1 LGRAGKEGRTQP
13 RQDEKGAEQMSNN
26 WSEIFRIF
34 ISNDGS
40 YHLYLEEQEAC
51 VDLIENISDEIEVTD
66 FAEMKKAS
74 KADLRDDFA
83 TMRLDNV
90 RKNLPPMALKVAKLT
105 ERELLDLAQ
114 EIIQTVQDK
123 NKIRLEIVK

>member
-1 LGRAGKEGRTQP
+1 
-13 RQDEKGAEQMSNN
+13 M
-26 WSEIFRIF
+26 
-34 ISNDGS
+34 
-40 YHLYLEEQEAC
+40 
-51 VDLIENISDEIEVTD
+51 IEHISDAIEVTD

-83 TMRLDNV
+83 TMRLDSI

-114 EIIQTVQDK
+114 EIIQVVQDK

>member
-1 LGRAGKEGRTQP
+1 
-13 RQDEKGAEQMSNN
+13 MSDN

-40 YHLYLEEQEAC
+40 YYLYLEEREAC
-51 VDLIENISDEIEVTD
+51 VDLIENISDEIELSD
-66 FAEMKKAS
+66 FAEIKKAS

>member
-1 LGRAGKEGRTQP
+1 
-13 RQDEKGAEQMSNN
+13 
-26 WSEIFRIF
+26 
-34 ISNDGS
+34 
-40 YHLYLEEQEAC
+40 
-51 VDLIENISDEIEVTD
+51 
-66 FAEMKKAS
+66 
-74 KADLRDDFA
+74 
-83 TMRLDNV
+83 MRLDNV

>member
-1 LGRAGKEGRTQP
+1 
-13 RQDEKGAEQMSNN
+13 MSQN
-26 WSEIFRIF
+26 WSEVFRIF

-51 VDLIENISDEIEVTD
+51 VDLIENISDEIEVSD

-90 RKNLPPMALKVAKLT
+90 RKNLPPMASKVAKLT
-105 ERELLDLAQ
+105 ERELLDLVQ
-114 EIIQTVQDK
+114 EIIQVVQDK
-123 NKIRLEIVK
+123 NKLRLEIVK

>member
-1 LGRAGKEGRTQP
+1 
-13 RQDEKGAEQMSNN
+13 MSQN
-26 WSEIFRIF
+26 WSEVFRIF

-51 VDLIENISDEIEVTD
+51 IDLIENVSNEIDVSD
-66 FAEMKKAS
+66 FAEMQKAS

-114 EIIQTVQDK
+114 EIIQVVQDK
-123 NKIRLEIVK
+123 NKLQLEIVK

>member
-1 LGRAGKEGRTQP
+1 
-13 RQDEKGAEQMSNN
+13 MSNVFGT
-26 WSEIFRIF
+26 IFRIF

-40 YHLYLEEQEAC
+40 YQLYLEEQEAC
-51 VDLIENISDEIEVTD
+51 VDLIENVSDEIEVTD

-114 EIIQTVQDK
+114 EIIQVVQDK

>member
-1 LGRAGKEGRTQP
+1 
-13 RQDEKGAEQMSNN
+13 MSSN
-26 WSEIFRIF
+26 WSEVFRIF

-51 VDLIENISDEIEVTD
+51 VDLIENISDEIEITD
-66 FAEMKKAS
+66 FAELKKAS

-83 TMRLDNV
+83 TMRLDSIRRNF
-90 RKNLPPMALKVAKLT
+90 PPMALQVAKLT

-114 EIIQTVQDK
+114 EIIQVVQDRH
-123 NKIRLEIVK
+123 KIRLEIVR

>member
-1 LGRAGKEGRTQP
+1 MS
-13 RQDEKGAEQMSNN
+13 DET
-26 WSEIFRIF
+26 WSDIFKIF
-34 ISNDGS
+34 ITNDGS

-51 VDLIENISDEIEVTD
+51 VDLIENVTDEIEVTD

-74 KADLRDDFA
+74 AADLRDDFA
-83 TMRLDNV
+83 TMRLDSI
-90 RKNLPPMALKVAKLT
+90 RKNMPPMALKIAILT

-114 EIIQTVQDK
+114 EIIQVVQNK

>member
-1 LGRAGKEGRTQP
+1 
-13 RQDEKGAEQMSNN
+13 MSNN
-26 WSEIFRIF
+26 WSEVFRIF

-83 TMRLDNV
+83 TMRLDSI
-90 RKNLPPMALKVAKLT
+90 RKKLAT
-105 ERELLDLAQ
+105 DG
-114 EIIQTVQDK
+114 TK
-123 NKIRLEIVK
+123 GCKIN

>member
-1 LGRAGKEGRTQP
+1 
-13 RQDEKGAEQMSNN
+13 MSNN
-26 WSEIFRIF
+26 WSEVFRIF

-51 VDLIENISDEIEVTD
+51 VDLIEKISDEIDITD

-74 KADLRDDFA
+74 KADLRDDHA
-83 TMRLDNV
+83 TMRLDSI
-90 RKNLPPMALKVAKLT
+90 RRNLPPMALQIAKLT

-114 EIIQTVQDK
+114 EIIQVVQDRH
-123 NKIRLEIVK
+123 KIRLQIVK

>member
-1 LGRAGKEGRTQP
+1 
-13 RQDEKGAEQMSNN
+13 MSQN
-26 WSEIFRIF
+26 WSDVFRIF

-40 YHLYLEEQEAC
+40 YFLYLEEQDAC

-66 FAEMKKAS
+66 FAEIKKAS
-74 KADLRDDFA
+74 RADLRDDFA
-83 TMRLDNV
+83 TMRLENA
-90 RKNLPPMALKVAKLT
+90 RKNLPPMALKIAKLT

-114 EIIQTVQDK
+114 EILQVVQDK

>member
-1 LGRAGKEGRTQP
+1 
-13 RQDEKGAEQMSNN
+13 MSQN
-26 WSEIFRIF
+26 WSNVFRIF

-40 YHLYLEEQEAC
+40 YFLYLEEQDAC

-66 FAEMKKAS
+66 FAEIKKAS
-74 KADLRDDFA
+74 RADLRDDFA
-83 TMRLDNV
+83 TMRLENA
-90 RKNLPPMALKVAKLT
+90 RKNLPPMALKIAKLT

-114 EIIQTVQDK
+114 EIIQVVQDK

>member
-13 RQDEKGAEQMSNN
+13 RQDEKSAEQMSNN

-51 VDLIENISDEIEVTD
+51 VDLIENISDEIELTD

>member
-1 LGRAGKEGRTQP
+1 
-13 RQDEKGAEQMSNN
+13 MSQQ

-51 VDLIENISDEIEVTD
+51 VDLIENVSDEIEVTD

>member
-1 LGRAGKEGRTQP
+1 
-13 RQDEKGAEQMSNN
+13 MSDN
-26 WSEIFRIF
+26 WSDIFRIF
-34 ISNDGS
+34 ISTDGS

>member
-1 LGRAGKEGRTQP
+1 
-13 RQDEKGAEQMSNN
+13 MSQQ
-26 WSEIFRIF
+26 WSDIFKIF

-40 YHLYLEEQEAC
+40 YHLYLEEQGAC

-83 TMRLDNV
+83 TMRLDSI
-90 RKNLPPMALKVAKLT
+90 RKNLPLMALKVAKLS

>member
-1 LGRAGKEGRTQP
+1 
-13 RQDEKGAEQMSNN
+13 MSQN
-26 WSEIFRIF
+26 WSDVFRIF

-40 YHLYLEEQEAC
+40 YFLYLEEQDAC

-66 FAEMKKAS
+66 FAEIKKAS
-74 KADLRDDFA
+74 RADLRDDFA
-83 TMRLDNV
+83 TMRLENA
-90 RKNLPPMALKVAKLT
+90 RKNLPPMALKIAKLT

-114 EIIQTVQDK
+114 EIIQVVQDK

>member
-1 LGRAGKEGRTQP
+1 
-13 RQDEKGAEQMSNN
+13 MSQN
-26 WSEIFRIF
+26 WSDIFRIF

-40 YHLYLEEQEAC
+40 YFLYLEEQDAC

-66 FAEMKKAS
+66 FAEIKKAS
-74 KADLRDDFA
+74 RADLRDDFA
-83 TMRLDNV
+83 TMRLENA
-90 RKNLPPMALKVAKLT
+90 RKNLPPMALKIAKLT

-114 EIIQTVQDK
+114 EIIQVVQDK

>member
-1 LGRAGKEGRTQP
+1 LGRPGKKGRAKP
-13 RQDEKGAEQMSNN
+13 RQDEKGAKQMSDN
-26 WSEIFRIF
+26 WSDIFRIF

-51 VDLIENISDEIEVTD
+51 VDLIENISDEIEVSD

>member
-13 RQDEKGAEQMSNN
+13 RQDEKSAKQMSDN

-40 YHLYLEEQEAC
+40 YYLYLEEQEAC
-51 VDLIENISDEIEVTD
+51 VDLIENISDEIELSD
-66 FAEMKKAS
+66 FAEIKKAS

-90 RKNLPPMALKVAKLT
+90 RRNLPPMALKVAKLT

>member
-1 LGRAGKEGRTQP
+1 MNQHW
-13 RQDEKGAEQMSNN
+13 SN
-26 WSEIFRIF
+26 IFRIF

-51 VDLIENISDEIEVTD
+51 VDLIENISDEIEVSD

-114 EIIQTVQDK
+114 EIIQVVQDK
-123 NKIRLEIVK
+123 NKLRLEIVK

>member
-1 LGRAGKEGRTQP
+1 LGRSGKESRTKP
-13 RQDEKGAEQMSNN
+13 RQDEKGAKQMSDR
-26 WSEIFRIF
+26 WSEIFKIF

-40 YHLYLEEQEAC
+40 YYLYLEEQEAC
-51 VDLIENISDEIEVTD
+51 VDLIENISDEIEVSD
-66 FAEMKKAS
+66 FAEIKKAS

-90 RKNLPPMALKVAKLT
+90 RRNLPPMALKVAKLT

>member
-1 LGRAGKEGRTQP
+1 
-13 RQDEKGAEQMSNN
+13 MSNN

-51 VDLIENISDEIEVTD
+51 VDLIENISDEIELTD
-66 FAEMKKAS
+66 FAEIKKAS

>member
-1 LGRAGKEGRTQP
+1 
-13 RQDEKGAEQMSNN
+13 MSQS
-26 WSEIFRIF
+26 WSDIFKIF

-66 FAEMKKAS
+66 FAEMKKTS

-83 TMRLDNV
+83 TMRLDNI